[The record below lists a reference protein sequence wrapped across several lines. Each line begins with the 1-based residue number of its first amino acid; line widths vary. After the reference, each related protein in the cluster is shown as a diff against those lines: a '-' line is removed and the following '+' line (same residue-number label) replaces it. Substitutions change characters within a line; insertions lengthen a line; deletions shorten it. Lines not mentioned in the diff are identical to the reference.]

1 MSTLALKADK
11 EQTCWHVR
19 FVPKAD
25 ISGTGDNIMEHVAG
39 VEHPTLAMVTYEAGL
54 ASSGPPT

>member
-25 ISGTGDNIMEHVAG
+25 ISGTGDNIRSMSR
-39 VEHPTLAMVTYEAGL
+39 
-54 ASSGPPT
+54 ASSTPRWRWLPTRPVWPQAL